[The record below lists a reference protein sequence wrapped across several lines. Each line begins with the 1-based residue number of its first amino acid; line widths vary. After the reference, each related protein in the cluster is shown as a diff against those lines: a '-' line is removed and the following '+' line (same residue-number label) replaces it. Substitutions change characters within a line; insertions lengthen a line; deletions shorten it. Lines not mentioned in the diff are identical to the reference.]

1 MAVRVQREPS
11 SSVKDL
17 CRYHIAI
24 WCALYAQVCL
34 SSLSHLYIL
43 NSLPLIILWAFEKF
57 HNRDRLVDIIGNYDA
72 LKT

>member
-11 SSVKDL
+11 SSVKHL

-34 SSLSHLYIL
+34 SSLSHLYIFKFFTID
-43 NSLPLIILWAFEKF
+43 NSLGI
-57 HNRDRLVDIIGNYDA
+57 
-72 LKT
+72 